1 MLFAKLVLAYCVFL
15 VLLQLLSG
23 KAYGVG
29 GVRILKRRLSE
40 RPGQRVW
47 WGPLWIYKEEW
58 PEAWWVTLIFNCVLI
73 IGLVLGI
80 LGKLPKLP
88 RGKALDEI
96 LVRLPIFQSVGGLIA
111 AWVVWNLCRVI
122 WRPSRGEPKLL
133 GIGSLR
139 TVSMYVAAL
148 LSGAVIAILN
158 RRFRLGLW
166 IFVPY
171 TLLVLG
177 RLSSQIDS
185 GHRPTISRP
194 RF

>member
-1 MLFAKLVLAYCVFL
+1 MLIAKFILAYCVFA
-15 VLLQLLSG
+15 LLHQLLTG
-23 KAYGVG
+23 KAYGG
-29 GVRILKRRLSE
+29 GPRIMRRRLSE
-40 RPGQRVW
+40 RPDQRW
-47 WGPLWIYKEEW
+47 RWGWQHYIYREEW
-58 PEAWWVTLIFNCVLI
+58 PEAWRATLIAKCVLI
-73 IGLVLGI
+73 AGLVLVISGT
-80 LGKLPKLP
+80 LKLPPANVL
-88 RGKALDEI
+88 GEI
-96 LVRLPIFQSVGGLIA
+96 LDRLPIFAAVGGLVA
-111 AWVVWNLCRVI
+111 SSLVWNLCRVI
-122 WRPSRGEPKLL
+122 WRPSRSERKLL

-166 IFVPY
+166 FYLPF

-185 GHRPTISRP
+185 GRRPTLSGP